1 MSLKFSIII
10 PTYNRANFIVSTIHS
25 ALNQTYSDLEI
36 IIVDDGSTDNTKEVV
51 SLINDSRVIYFRKE
65 NAERGAARNFGI
77 NKATGDYI
85 TFLDSDDL
93 LYPDYLKNAFD
104 CIVNYNRPPFL
115 HLAYEIKSVSGKVLS
130 RMDNI
135 KSNDV
140 NQIIYGNPFSCIGSL
155 VRFDVFQTHRFIE
168 DRNLAG
174 SEDWEFW
181 MRIVAN
187 FGIKACNKVSAA
199 MIQHHNRSVMS
210 ASEEKLRLRKELALT
225 YAFKDKEVER
235 LFAKHYKKMESFA
248 DSYIALHLILAKNYK
263 QGIKYLLSS
272 IRMYPLSVFSRRF
285 LAILKHLVLR

>member
-93 LYPDYLKNAFD
+93 LYPDYVKNAFD